1 MPLFRRSD
9 SSRERTPAEREYA
22 RRLREARRLGLPDP
36 PRPDE
41 AEMEAPPYLPSQPA
55 EPNEEAWEPLEPE
68 SLPPEPEPL
77 PPEPEPLPPEPE
89 PEPLPPE
96 PEPEPMQVEP
106 EPAPPDAQPD
116 PEPLPPE
123 PDPEPE
129 PLPPEPEPERLPPEP
144 EPGPEPVEPGEE
156 PPTPDPEPATAVHR
170 PLTEPAADRPIPDVD
185 RTPPPMPASE
195 SARPLPT
202 PPRRRY
208 TPPDPRR
215 SPATGPA
222 RRSGRR
228 WLKRIFA
235 VLALLA
241 VAFVI
246 WFIFSLFQPLKGD
259 GDGTVTVNIPRG
271 ATSRQVGDLLA
282 DRGVVSSGFFFD
294 LRAQIAGKRDE
305 LKAGRFKLA
314 HDMSYGAAIDKLT
327 QNPIAPPTLS
337 VTIPE
342 GLSRTEIAPVAKK
355 AGIDGSYLAASDKHA
370 GFSPRTYGAPKS
382 TKTLE
387 GFLFPA
393 TYEMQEKQATASRL
407 VGQQLD
413 TFKRNFDGVSMKK
426 AKRKNLTPYEVLII
440 ASMIEREAQVAKER
454 KLISAVI
461 YNRLKQ
467 GIPLGI
473 DATTRY
479 ELGQWSRP
487 LRVSELRKDTPYN
500 TRTRRGLPPT
510 PIGNPGLASIKAAAD
525 PAKAKYIYY
534 VVKPGTC
541 GEHAFSS
548 TDAEFQRDVQRYEQA
563 RAKNG
568 GKSPDTC

>member
-1 MPLFRRSD
+1 MEVED
-9 SSRERTPAEREYA
+9 
-22 RRLREARRLGLPDP
+22 
-36 PRPDE
+36 
-41 AEMEAPPYLPSQPA
+41 EAPPYLPSQPVDQEGTHPVESVA
-55 EPNEEAWEPLEPE
+55 ELESEWEEPPAEEAWVEYPPAADE
-68 SLPPEPEPL
+68 LPPEEP
-77 PPEPEPLPPEPE
+77 PPAEEAWVEYPPAAEEPPTAVQPPL
-89 PEPLPPE
+89 
-96 PEPEPMQVEP
+96 VEP
-106 EPAPPDAQPD
+106 EPPA
-116 PEPLPPE
+116 
-123 PDPEPE
+123 EPE
-129 PLPPEPEPERLPPEP
+129 PPFEPATEAAEPPAPDPDPDPVTPTEPEPPADPVTAEHRAEAVTTPPP
-144 EPGPEPVEPGEE
+144 ALD
-156 PPTPDPEPATAVHR
+156 PPIA
-170 PLTEPAADRPIPDVD
+170 DVD
-185 RTPPPMPASE
+185 RTAPPMPARS

-228 WLKRIFA
+228 WIKRIFA

-241 VAFVI
+241 VAFVL
-246 WFIFSLFQPLKGD
+246 WFIFSLFQPFKGD
-259 GDGTVTVNIPRG
+259 GDGTVVVNVPRG
-271 ATSRQVGDLLA
+271 ATSREVGDLLA

-294 LRAQIAGKRDE
+294 LRAQVAGKRDD
-305 LKAGRFKLA
+305 LKAGRFELA

-327 QNPIAPPTLS
+327 QNPVAPPTIN

-342 GLSRTEIAPVAKK
+342 GLSRKETAPLAKK
-355 AGIDGSYLAASDKHA
+355 AGVSGSYLAASDKHA
-370 GFSPRTYGAPKS
+370 GFSPRSYGAPRS

-393 TYEMQEKQATASRL
+393 TYEMGEKQATAGRL
-407 VGQQLD
+407 VGLQLD
-413 TFKRNFDGVSMKK
+413 AFKRNFDEISMTK
-426 AKRKNLTPYEVLII
+426 AKRRNLTPYDVLII

-454 KLISAVI
+454 ELISAVI

-487 LRVSELRKDTPYN
+487 LRVSELQKDTPYN

-510 PIGNPGLASIKAAAD
+510 PIGNPGLASMKAAAD
-525 PAKAKYIYY
+525 PASAKYIYY

-548 TDAEFQRDVQRYEQA
+548 TNAQFQRDVQRYEQA

>member
-1 MPLFRRSD
+1 MPMFRRSD
-9 SSRERTPAEREYA
+9 SSPERTPAEREYA
-22 RRLREARRLGLPDP
+22 RRVREARRQGLPDP
-36 PRPDE
+36 PRPDALE
-41 AEMEAPPYLPSQPA
+41 REDEAPPYLPSQPSAA
-55 EPNEEAWEPLEPE
+55 EPEPR
-68 SLPPEPEPL
+68 EPEPL
-77 PPEPEPLPPEPE
+77 PSEPEAVAPEPE

-96 PEPEPMQVEP
+96 PEAVE
-106 EPAPPDAQPD
+106 
-116 PEPLPPE
+116 
-123 PDPEPE
+123 PEPE
-129 PLPPEPEPERLPPEP
+129 PLPPEPEAVAPEPEPAPPEP
-144 EPGPEPVEPGEE
+144 EAVAPEPEPLPSE
-156 PPTPDPEPATAVHR
+156 PEPA
-170 PLTEPAADRPIPDVD
+170 PLDAERPIPAVD
-185 RTPPPMPASE
+185 RTPPPMPASQ
-195 SARPLPT
+195 SARQ
-202 PPRRRY
+202 PPKAPRHRY

-228 WLKRIFA
+228 WIKRIFA
-235 VLALLA
+235 LLALLV

-246 WFIFSLFQPLKGD
+246 WFLFSLFQPFKGD
-259 GDGTVTVNIPRG
+259 GDGTVLVNIPRG
-271 ATSRQVGDLLA
+271 ATSREVGDLLA

-294 LRAQIAGKRDE
+294 LRAQIAGKRDD
-305 LKAGRFKLA
+305 LKAGRFELA

-327 QNPIAPPTLS
+327 QNPIAPPTVS

-342 GLSRTEIAPVAKK
+342 GLSRKEIAPVAKR
-355 AGIDGSYLAASDKHA
+355 AGIDGSYLAASDRHA
-370 GFSPRTYGAPKS
+370 GFSPRRYGAPKS

-393 TYEMQEKQATASRL
+393 TYELQEKQATANRL

-413 TFKRNFDGVSMKK
+413 AFKRTFDGVSLTR
-426 AKRKNLTPYEVLII
+426 AKRRNLTPYDVLII

-479 ELGQWSRP
+479 ELGNWSRP
-487 LRVSELRKDTPYN
+487 LRQSELQKDSPYN

-510 PIGNPGLASIKAAAD
+510 PIGNPGLASIQAAAN
-525 PAKAKYIYY
+525 PANVKYIYY

-548 TDAEFQRDVQRYEQA
+548 TDAQFQRDVQRYEQA